1 MDTQISLAA
10 SARNAARSPVRFAAL
25 AGVLALLLGG
35 CTDQRIAQLEERVAA
50 VETKADAA
58 EKRSKAAE
66 SIASRAADSPQIVE
80 APPPSVDN
88 PDAEDED
95 SPALAD
101 QNNGVLPG
109 A

>member
-1 MDTQISLAA
+1 MDTQISFAA
-10 SARNAARSPVRFAAL
+10 HARGAARSPVRFAAL

-35 CTDQRIAQLEERVAA
+35 CTDQRIAQLEERMAA

-66 SIASRAADSPQIVE
+66 SIASRSADSPPVME
-80 APPPSVDN
+80 LPPPSNDN
-88 PDAEDED
+88 PDGEADTG
-95 SPALAD
+95 ALAD
-101 QNNGVLPG
+101 QNDGVLPD